1 VLFHHDEADN
11 SWEALRY
18 LLGSGRG
25 RLPAAAPASLVM
37 SSAAAHR
44 NGSLQ
49 SRRNMT
55 VTAILE
61 DQSDGDDGA

>member
-1 VLFHHDEADN
+1 M
-11 SWEALRY
+11 RPTT
-18 LLGSGRG
+18 LGK
-25 RLPAAAPASLVM
+25 PCATFWVAAAGGYQRPPPANLVM

>member
-1 VLFHHDEADN
+1 MLLHRDEADN
-11 SWEALRY
+11 SWEALRN

-25 RLPAAAPASLVM
+25 RLSAASLVM